1 MVIFLRNLCFIYVLF
16 LAREGMTHSTETPIF
31 VSLGS
36 YCRPAHFLKGCKMRH
51 AAYPFDWIM
60 SFDGEG
66 LIKALEEDFKHFLEG
81 VFKLNLP
88 LFDLKSNVRWLTI

>member
-1 MVIFLRNLCFIYVLF
+1 MSIFLRGLCFFFAF
-16 LAREGMTHSTETPIF
+16 LSAREGLTQSSESPIF

-36 YCRPAHFLKGCKMRH
+36 YCRPAHILKGCNMRH

-66 LIKALEEDFKHFLEG
+66 LIRVLKDDFKYFLDT
-81 VFKLNLP
+81 N
-88 LFDLKSNVRWLTI
+88 NI